1 MILFPS
7 LYIFSRLG
15 EEHLSRI
22 LKQEYS
28 RRPRLVTSMV
38 VAQFAVSIVLLLF
51 VVNVH
56 RQMDFI
62 AHNRPGAESI
72 LLLDEGESADEQAW
86 NVFCEKL
93 NTIPEIEKMTKGSG
107 LAEGAV
113 SNNDWFV
120 SIINCDE
127 NYFDFYNLQFIAG
140 GPFTARSPKGSVVV
154 NEMFVK
160 KWNLKEPVGYNFD
173 FNGENRTICGVV
185 HDFIIEDLT
194 RAITPLMI
202 IPEYAWISGR

>member
-140 GPFTARSPKGSVVV
+140 GPFTAHSPKGSVVV

-160 KWNLKEPVGYNFD
+160 
-173 FNGENRTICGVV
+173 NGI
-185 HDFIIEDLT
+185 
-194 RAITPLMI
+194 
-202 IPEYAWISGR
+202 